1 MSYKLNGIDLST
13 YGILAGVTE
22 GNTALKGCFDFPKRI
37 GETYYS
43 WGDENGVEPYVE
55 ADDMFYS
62 GRDLTFTGVLPYNN
76 FDIYYKLKPFYTD
89 LNAVTG
95 LSILETP
102 FGTFNVQVVNVV
114 EMHNHASGKIT
125 MVMREPVVDITGGS
139 YPASGDAAYTMDG
152 IPLYNYGL
160 YISSSSGAY
169 DLGSLKEQ
177 NFTKY
182 GEEGFQIVKH
192 DHSELVLNGYIFA
205 SSIEDFKQKVKNL
218 YLAFSDTGL
227 RTINKNNEVII
238 QCFMVDGFTV
248 SDVFVADTIVTASF
262 NTKLIIT
269 AFIEGENLLYEDG
282 DYVTTEDNDNLTV

>member
-1 MSYKLNGIDLST
+1 MSYILNGVELST

-37 GETYYS
+37 GDTYYS
-43 WGDENGVEPYVE
+43 WAEASGVEPYVD
-55 ADDMFYS
+55 ADDMMYS
-62 GRDLTFTGVLPYNN
+62 GRDLFFTGVLPYNN
-76 FDIYYKLKPFYTD
+76 FDTYYKLKPFYAD
-89 LNAVTG
+89 LYAVTG
-95 LSILETP
+95 ISLFQTP
-102 FGTFNVQVVNVV
+102 FGDFSVQVVDIK
-114 EMHNHASGKIT
+114 EEHTHGAGTIKIT
-125 MVMREPVVDITGGS
+125 MREPVVDITGGS

-152 IPLYNYGL
+152 IPLLSYGL

-169 DLGSLKEQ
+169 DIASLKEQ

-182 GEEGFQIVKH
+182 GQEGFQIVKH
-192 DHSELVLNGYIFA
+192 NHSELILNGYIFA
-205 SSIEDFKQKVKNL
+205 SSIDDFKQKVKNL

-262 NTKLIIT
+262 STKLIIT
-269 AFIEGENLLYEDG
+269 GFVEGENLLYEDS
-282 DYVTTEDNDNLTV
+282 DYVVTENNENINV